1 MSKSISEDGVFMH
14 NTLSKCCVN
23 ASKFEL
29 VELLYEEIEGT
40 IVLDGYGKKF
50 MCEWM
55 ENILCSGMQCTNC
68 KLASWT
74 MKLSLTFFFDYIN
87 IYMIYMME
95 NWYEQLR
102 KWGIVLMAALCH
114 LLEKILNS
122 KIEATGEKV
131 ILFMNLELHSLKS
144 KLNFTFSHFHVC
156 SLSFSLFTK
165 VHLLNNTCSTNL
177 NFIDVRFGVTE
188 FTAPQRFV
196 FQALH

>member
-1 MSKSISEDGVFMH
+1 MLIGATNHPNSIGATNFVLILCLLVPLILKMCWYSIASMKRNLINKRLMSKSISEDGVFMH

-122 KIEATGEKV
+122 KIGISCT
-131 ILFMNLELHSLKS
+131 IY
-144 KLNFTFSHFHVC
+144 
-156 SLSFSLFTK
+156 
-165 VHLLNNTCSTNL
+165 HL
-177 NFIDVRFGVTE
+177 G
-188 FTAPQRFV
+188 
-196 FQALH
+196 